1 MFKVNSIAKNSKIE
15 RLQNG
20 KTLPSEFHPL
30 RPPPKKQKTNK
41 QKNKKPPCFNLS
53 PQIGAR

>member
-30 RPPPKKQKTNK
+30 RPPPKKTENKQTEKQKTTL
-41 QKNKKPPCFNLS
+41 F
-53 PQIGAR
+53 